1 MALSTQNSSITAQIN
16 YLNPDPLYDAE
27 RPYAI
32 ASDPPPGLKRTNI
45 TQAAVKT
52 KIHNARGK
60 EDEFSLYSNGFQWVR
75 HSLTY
80 DVHVGQNV
88 DRYMNDMGL
97 FLQSQLKASRV
108 VVYDFVIREQRGEKE
123 PRAPGVPRIIKK
135 QILGAHLDISRDSA
149 IERIKLKC
157 DDSEHL
163 LQKRWHIV
171 NIWRP
176 LKDVV
181 KSMPLALCD
190 SRTLDKDDAV
200 PSDIVL
206 PHLKLVAY
214 EIWYNPSQVWYYLK
228 EQMPDEVLLMMSVDS
243 ETSTRCAHTAFE
255 DPDTLPDDPKRSSI
269 ELRCMVFF

>member
-108 VVYDFVIREQRGEKE
+108 VVYDFV
-123 PRAPGVPRIIKK
+123 VST
-135 QILGAHLDISRDSA
+135 HCA
-149 IERIKLKC
+149 I
-157 DDSEHL
+157 
-163 LQKRWHIV
+163 
-171 NIWRP
+171 NI
-176 LKDVV
+176 
-181 KSMPLALCD
+181 
-190 SRTLDKDDAV
+190 
-200 PSDIVL
+200 
-206 PHLKLVAY
+206 
-214 EIWYNPSQVWYYLK
+214 
-228 EQMPDEVLLMMSVDS
+228 
-243 ETSTRCAHTAFE
+243 
-255 DPDTLPDDPKRSSI
+255 
-269 ELRCMVFF
+269 